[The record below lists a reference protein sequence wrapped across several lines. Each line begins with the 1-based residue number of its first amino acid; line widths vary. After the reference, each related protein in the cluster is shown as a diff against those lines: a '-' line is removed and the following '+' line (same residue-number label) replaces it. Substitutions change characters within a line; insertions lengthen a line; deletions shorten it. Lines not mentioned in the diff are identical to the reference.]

1 MNDKTILL
9 IGGGALLFLV
19 MSKQARAV
27 QLANTGGRPQPGTNY
42 ATPTKTAAAVA
53 GAVNGI
59 LNWLSGTPAQA
70 STNTDVGV
78 ISVGQG
84 GGSQIDSLDGIWD
97 NAMASIGN
105 VFGNGFSL
113 GNDGSLTGTNPQNGT
128 QVGLQTPSLAS
139 FFNYNLGLQ

>member
-19 MSKQARAV
+19 MSKRANARVVPNA
-27 QLANTGGRPQPGTNY
+27 GGVQPGTNY

-70 STNTDVGV
+70 SPVTG
-78 ISVGQG
+78 IG
-84 GGSQIDSLDGIWD
+84 GEIDLSKIGNGGEIDALDGIWD
-97 NAMASIGN
+97 NAMDSIGN
-105 VFGNGFSL
+105 VFGGGFNLGL
-113 GNDGSLTGTNPQNGT
+113 GNDGSLTGNNPQNGS
-128 QVGLQTPSLAS
+128 QVGLAS
-139 FFNYNLGLQ
+139 FFNTNLGLQ